1 MGFQGKILAAGE
13 LSNTLVPIYTC
24 PALQT
29 AYAKFFRIY
38 NTNISKETIEIF
50 IQVSGQPVLQQ
61 HRFPLLTYESAEII
75 DKDAAWC
82 LSPGDSIY
90 SKGTSTSGVTY
101 MITGGVEV

>member
-13 LSNTLVPIYTC
+13 LNNTISPIYTC

-38 NTNISKETIEIF
+38 NTNISQETIEIY
-50 IQVSGQPVLQQ
+50 IQVSGQPIIQQ

-82 LSPGDSIY
+82 LSPGDTIY
-90 SKGTSTSGVTY
+90 TKGTSPSGVTY
-101 MITGGVEV
+101 MITGGVEI